1 MACSFPSSDVAAEV
15 DRCCVSSRSIRPA
28 CSLYSDGQEASTA
41 VAVVAERETVSVLEE
56 QFMLCT
62 RCSF

>member
-1 MACSFPSSDVAAEV
+1 MAAEV